1 MSFWDISKDEGTIFL
16 EGKEINFSGPKEA
29 LENGIAM
36 VHQELNQCLE
46 RNVKDNLFLGRYP
59 TNAFGVVDEDRMKKK
74 SSELL
79 ESLV

>member
-1 MSFWDISKDEGTIFL
+1 MSIRDISKDEGTIFL

-59 TNAFGVVDEDRMKKK
+59 TNAFGVVDEDRMKRNHL
-74 SSELL
+74 SFL